1 MNPSTPDVR
10 ALFQAHY
17 TSIWRLLRRL
27 GVPLAQLDDAA
38 QEVFWVAA
46 RKLAQIEQG
55 KQHSFLYGV
64 ALRVAAGQLRQNARR
79 PAHDELEGLELS
91 DSAPSPEERLEQAR
105 ARALLDQ
112 VLDRLPLELR
122 SVLVLF
128 ELEGLDVRAIAE
140 IEHIPV
146 GTVGSRLRRAREEFS
161 AAARRLR
168 AAQRAPRRSA

>member
-1 MNPSTPDVR
+1 MR
-10 ALFQAHY
+10 ALFHAHY

-27 GVPLAQLDDAA
+27 GVPPAQLDDAA

-46 RKLAQIEQG
+46 RKLAQIEPG

-64 ALRVAAGQLRQNARR
+64 ALRVAASELRRQARA
-79 PAHDELEGLELS
+79 PAHEPLEALELS
-91 DSAPSPEERLEQAR
+91 CGAPSPEERLEQAR
-105 ARALLDQ
+105 ERALLDQ

-140 IEHIPV
+140 IEQIPA

-161 AAARRLR
+161 AAVQRLR
-168 AAQRAPRRSA
+168 AARLVPRRSA